1 MQHALGHPY
10 SAGSAIPHRHISRQT
25 EARWP
30 TQALLSAMLAVPLL
44 AFAQEID
51 IFVAGP
57 GASPQVVALD
67 EVLGKAPRTVF
78 VPGRFYRNGQGVLFI
93 DGQRFATAN
102 GVRDV
107 AGFLAG
113 NGAYLIA
120 VRANVVD
127 FTEQAGGPSTPAQAS
142 KPLFTED
149 ELRKLPPEM
158 RVKALQ
164 AMESTVPP
172 QAVGVKFGNGKPNAT
187 VFYRC
192 SSVTACTIARVVK
205 GLPELHITDKTIWF
219 NVPSQSQRIGREF
232 ASTLL
237 TYSGIDINGASIDG
251 PASVLYAAPL
261 PKGEWMIKRLEKE
274 HVSSIDYSWAIRSSE
289 GSDRV
294 LFSGSDLSRDF
305 LQVTVPASIVVDAA
319 PVSPSAAYGVLSVT
333 TGGYERMYSDWRL
346 FNWPVCATAA
356 SKNRIL
362 GTALNVS
369 DTQKKAAFMAEQLA
383 VIPVDGKVYAFG
395 QTKVKGN
402 LLLGMAEVDC
412 EKAVLPEKGVQAKPY
427 AYIEKDGFS
436 FSSGQ
441 PNTSGLGGFVHIRSP
456 NGNVILLSDRL
467 KEGKPLPGIRVED
480 GKRIEAADAQRF
492 LERYG
497 IVNE

>member
-1 MQHALGHPY
+1 MQQAKGHTYSASGAIWPRRIHHQTVTGWAMMASLVAATAVPSLASAQGNDVFAV
-10 SAGSAIPHRHISRQT
+10 SAGSTPEAI
-25 EARWP
+25 
-30 TQALLSAMLAVPLL
+30 
-44 AFAQEID
+44 
-51 IFVAGP
+51 
-57 GASPQVVALD
+57 ALD
-67 EVLGKAPRTVF
+67 EVLGKAPKTVF
-78 VPGRFYRNGQGVLFI
+78 VPGRLYRNGQGALFI
-93 DGQRFATAN
+93 DGQRFAAAN
-102 GVRDV
+102 GARDV

-113 NGAYLIA
+113 SGSYLVA

-127 FTEQAGGPSTPAQAS
+127 VTEQAGSLGASGQAT

-158 RVKALQ
+158 RLKALQ
-164 AMESTVPP
+164 AMGAAVPP
-172 QAVGVKFGNGKPNAT
+172 ELAGVKFGNGKPNGT

-192 SSVTACTIARVVK
+192 STAISCTIARVVK
-205 GLPELHITDKTIWF
+205 GLPELHITDNKIWF
-219 NVPSQSQRIGREF
+219 SVPSQSQRIGREF
-232 ASTLL
+232 VSTLL

-251 PASVLYAAPL
+251 PAGVLYAAPL
-261 PKGEWMIKRLEKE
+261 PKGEWMIKKLEKE
-274 HVSSIDYSWAIRSSE
+274 YVSSIDYSWAIRSSE

-305 LQVTVPASIVVDAA
+305 LQVTVPSSIVLDAT

-333 TGGYERMYSDWRL
+333 TGGYERMYGDWRL
-346 FNWPVCATAA
+346 YNWPVCATAA
-356 SKNRIL
+356 SKNRLL
-362 GTALNVS
+362 GTALSVS
-369 DTQKKAAFMAEQLA
+369 DTRQKAAFMAEQVA
-383 VIPVDGKVYAFG
+383 VIPIDGKAYAFG
-395 QTKVKGN
+395 QTKVRGN

>member
-1 MQHALGHPY
+1 MQQAKGHTY
-10 SAGSAIPHRHISRQT
+10 SVGGAIRPHPIHHQT
-25 EARWP
+25 VTGW
-30 TQALLSAMLAVPLL
+30 AMMASLVAATAVPSL
-44 AFAQEID
+44 APAQESNV
-51 IFVAGP
+51 FAVSG
-57 GASPQVVALD
+57 GSTPQAVALD
-67 EVLGKAPRTVF
+67 EVLSKAPKTVF
-78 VPGRFYRNGQGVLFI
+78 VPGRFYHNGQGALFI
-93 DGQRFATAN
+93 DGQRFAAAN
-102 GVRDV
+102 GARDV

-113 NGAYLIA
+113 NGSYLVA
-120 VRANVVD
+120 VRSNVVD
-127 FTEQAGGPSTPAQAS
+127 FTEQVGSLGAS
-142 KPLFTED
+142 GLATKPLFTEG
-149 ELRKLPPEM
+149 ELRKLPPDM

-164 AMESTVPP
+164 AMGTSAPPES
-172 QAVGVKFGNGKPNAT
+172 AGVKFGNGKPNAM

-192 SSVTACTIARVVK
+192 SSATSCSIASVVK
-205 GLPELHITDKTIWF
+205 GLPELHVTDKTIWF
-219 NVPSQSQRIGREF
+219 NVPSLSQRIGREF
-232 ASTLL
+232 ASTLQI
-237 TYSGIDINGASIDG
+237 YSGIDINGASIDG
-251 PASVLYAAPL
+251 PARVLYAAPL
-261 PKGEWMIKRLEKE
+261 PKGEWMIKKLEKE
-274 HVSSIDYSWAIRSSE
+274 NVSSIDYSWAIRSSE

-305 LQVTVPASIVVDAA
+305 LLLTVPSSIVVDAN
-319 PVSPSAAYGVLSVT
+319 PVSPSAAYGVVSVT
-333 TGGYERMYSDWRL
+333 TGGYERMYGDWRL
-346 FNWPVCATAA
+346 YNWPVCATAA

-369 DTQKKAAFMAEQLA
+369 DARQKAAFMAEQLA
-383 VIPVDGKVYAFG
+383 VIPIDGKAYAFG
-395 QTKVKGN
+395 QTKVRGN